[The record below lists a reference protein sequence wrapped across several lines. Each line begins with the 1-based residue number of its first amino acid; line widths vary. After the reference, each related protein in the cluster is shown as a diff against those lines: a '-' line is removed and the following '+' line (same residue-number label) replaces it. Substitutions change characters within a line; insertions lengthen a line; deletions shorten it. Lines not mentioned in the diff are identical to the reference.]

1 MFHGEDEFGQLFHL
15 VDEKQFNINAP
26 LGHLLFRTNDEWR
39 MRINPK
45 DPYSALG
52 SFSNIPAEGF
62 VGISPTKE
70 FWGNGP
76 GPFSRLHLAEPGS
89 INAQAIGYRPWQRN
103 GISFTGNGDQG
114 YIGQKYDNEEQETDK
129 TDMVVQWSDNPGNWK
144 GDRMRFIFTSR
155 YDPGSPTGMN
165 SLEGLEGMRLYPD
178 EHDFINVGI
187 GDFFAGG
194 DDPTERLDV
203 RTGRVRIRQLP
214 TDAIAPTLT
223 KFLVVD
229 DTPGPDFGVVKWRN
243 VPPGTGGGC
252 EWTLLGAPGSSS
264 NIATAYNGNPGCPQG
279 NRFVGIGTNNLTYKF
294 HVQHKESDVAASG
307 GIYSNFLADDVGSW
321 TVGIFSNVEPEV
333 PSGSL
338 NNGDALRGF
347 IRNVGTNDPASASS
361 GTGMR
366 ATAFMTNPLYAQNQY
381 GAYGSS
387 ESTNGSIKNSYG
399 LYGSSSAS
407 GNANVGK
414 SYGVFGSATS
424 TDPAAVCYGVYGQ
437 SGGPD
442 IYTPPGGAT
451 SHTKWAGYFPG
462 YTYTPAGLWSSSD
475 EQLKQNIE
483 DLPPGLAL
491 EKLQQLSP
499 KTYDY
504 NHQQFAFMNLPI
516 EHQYGLIAQE
526 VENVLPELVTNIHQP
541 ATLDTSGIEV
551 SPAIDFKAM
560 NYQGLI
566 PLLIAGFQAQQVQI
580 DQQQATI
587 AQLQD
592 QINNCC
598 AAQGGLAPQGGLERR
613 MASEEND
620 LQEQRLLII
629 PNPVADLTTLEY
641 YVPRAGQVSLS
652 VSTSDGKPLGTLRE
666 EQAEP
671 GAYSYPWNTTKLASG
686 TYFCT
691 YLLDGAVVVK
701 RAVKVK

>member
-1 MFHGEDEFGQLFHL
+1 LEVKNEANQPIDWYTNAIQRMRLNPNVTSSMGPGNPFPGVARDGFLLLSGQPNAFTNVNSRAPFTRLHL
-15 VDEKQFNINAP
+15 VDDET
-26 LGHLLFRTNDEWR
+26 GLL
-39 MRINPK
+39 NPVV
-45 DPYSALG
+45 Y
-52 SFSNIPAEGF
+52 
-62 VGISPTKE
+62 
-70 FWGNGP
+70 
-76 GPFSRLHLAEPGS
+76 
-89 INAQAIGYRPWQRN
+89 AQEHGYRPWQRN
-103 GISFTGNGDQG
+103 GITFTGNSDQS
-114 YIGQKYDNEEQETDK
+114 YIGHKYAGNDNTDF
-129 TDMVVQWSDNPGNWK
+129 VIQWSDNP
-144 GDRMRFIFTSR
+144 D
-155 YDPGSPTGMN
+155 GSPWGTDRFKILFTTQYSAGAAKGAATM
-165 SLEGLEGMRLYPD
+165 EGLEAVRLWPKNNT
-178 EHDFINVGI
+178 EVNMGI
-187 GDFFAGG
+187 GNFAPVAVG
-194 DDPTERLDV
+194 DPTERLDV
-203 RTGRVRIRQLP
+203 LDGRVRIRQLP